1 MDVLSV
7 GRVSVDLYAQEANI
21 GFDGQ
26 QTFQKSIGGSP
37 TNVAVAAARL
47 GLASALATKVG
58 EDGFGEYVRN
68 KLTGFGVATDYVFT
82 QAGAQTPLA
91 FAALT
96 PPETPTIAF
105 YRNQAPDTTLQSI
118 DIPESAIKEVK
129 ILWISQSALAVGETA
144 EAAISWMQLRES
156 SQHTIVDLDYRASLW
171 VNKGAARA
179 KAQEYMKLATIV
191 VGNLQECEVALG
203 SQDENEAADALLG
216 LGVKLAVIKLGAAG
230 VLLATPTERVRIAP
244 TPVEVVCGLGAGDAF
259 GGALCYGILQGW
271 DLEQMGRFA
280 NAAGALVSTRLTC
293 ADAMPTLSELDL
305 ILEGAS

>member
-58 EDGFGEYVRN
+58 DDGFGDYVRN
-68 KLTGFGVATDYVFT
+68 KLTSFGVATDYVFT

-105 YRNQAPDTTLQSI
+105 YRNQAPDTTLQSY

-129 ILWISQSALAVGETA
+129 ILWISQSALAVGDTA
-144 EAAISWMQLRES
+144 EAALSWMQLRDP

-179 KAQEYMKLATIV
+179 KAQESMKLATIV
-191 VGNLQECEVALG
+191 VGNLQECEVAVG
-203 SQDENEAADALLG
+203 SKDENEAADALLA
-216 LGVKLAVIKLGAAG
+216 LGVKLAVIKLGADG

-244 TPVEVVCGLGAGDAF
+244 TPVDVVCGLGAGDAF

>member
-1 MDVLSV
+1 
-7 GRVSVDLYAQEANI
+7 
-21 GFDGQ
+21 
-26 QTFQKSIGGSP
+26 
-37 TNVAVAAARL
+37 VAVAAARL

-179 KAQEYMKLATIV
+179 KAQESMKLATIV